1 MPPSFRPRASSGRR
15 AGRAARWAVA
25 GLALSAVLAACGG
38 SDDDGPAVSLAP
50 TAAEGRQL
58 AIDSGCAGCHGKDG
72 QGGVGPAWTGLAG
85 STVTLA
91 DGTSVVADDDY
102 LRRSIIDPQ
111 AQIPAGY
118 TIVMPKNTLVTP
130 EQVDAI
136 VAYIKA
142 LA

>member
-1 MPPSFRPRASSGRR
+1 MPRSFPRTVTM
-15 AGRAARWAVA
+15 AAA
-25 GLALSAVLAACGG
+25 GLALGLTVAACGG
-38 SDDDGPAVSLAP
+38 DDSAGPPGVSLAP
-50 TAAEGRQL
+50 SAAEGRQA

-85 STVTLA
+85 STVSLA

-102 LRRSIIDPQ
+102 LRRSITDPQ

-118 TIVMPKNTLVTP
+118 TVRMPTNTLLTP
-130 EQVDAI
+130 EQIDAI
-136 VAYIKA
+136 VAYINA

>member
-1 MPPSFRPRASSGRR
+1 MPRNRLRSG
-15 AGRAARWAVA
+15 ALPAA
-25 GLALSAVLAACGG
+25 GLALAFVVAACGA
-38 SDDDGPAVSLAP
+38 DDSSGPAVSLP
-50 TAAEGRQL
+50 PAAVDGRQL
-58 AIDSGCAGCHGKDG
+58 AIDSGCAGCHGKNG
-72 QGGVGPAWTGLAG
+72 EGGVGPAWTGLAG
-85 STVTLA
+85 STVALA

-102 LRRSIIDPQ
+102 LRRSITDPL

-118 TIVMPKNTLVTP
+118 TVRMPTNTSLTP